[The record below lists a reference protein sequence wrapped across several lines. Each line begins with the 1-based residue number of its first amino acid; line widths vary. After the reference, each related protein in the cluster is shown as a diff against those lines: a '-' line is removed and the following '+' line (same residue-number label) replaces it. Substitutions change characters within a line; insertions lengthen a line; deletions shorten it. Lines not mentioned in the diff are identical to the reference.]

1 MAFKM
6 DLEKNRKKW
15 KKLLADHQD
24 SGKTIKQFCLEHDV
38 KVHQFQYYKKRFKQ
52 EALQNETENSNFVE
66 VVQPEMIVDSQ
77 ISMNLNG
84 LDIKM
89 DYPNLVKLLK
99 TVKQL
104 D

>member
-1 MAFKM
+1 M
-6 DLEKNRKKW
+6 DLEKNRTKW
-15 KKLLADHQD
+15 KKLLADQQA
-24 SGKTIKQFCLEHDV
+24 SGKTIKQFCTEHEV
-38 KVHQFQYYKKRFKQ
+38 KVHQFQYYKKQFKK
-52 EALQNETENSNFVE
+52 EAAQKETETSNFVE
-66 VVQPEMIVDSQ
+66 VVQPEIIGDHQ

>member
-1 MAFKM
+1 M
-6 DLEKNRKKW
+6 DLEKNRKRW

-24 SGKTIKQFCLEHDV
+24 SGLTIKQFCLEHDV

-52 EALQNETENSNFVE
+52 ETVQNKTETSNFVE
-66 VVQPEMIVDSQ
+66 VVQPEVIVDSQ
-77 ISMNLNG
+77 ISMNLKG

-99 TVKQL
+99 SKRQL
-104 D
+104 KDV

>member
-1 MAFKM
+1 M
-6 DLEKNRKKW
+6 DLEKNRKRW

-24 SGKTIKQFCLEHDV
+24 SGLTIKQFCWEHDV
-38 KVHQFQYYKKRFKQ
+38 KVHEFQYYKKRFKQ
-52 EALQNETENSNFVE
+52 ETVQNETETSSFVE
-66 VVQPEMIVDSQ
+66 VVQPKLIMDDKIT
-77 ISMNLNG
+77 MNLNG

>member
-1 MAFKM
+1 M
-6 DLEKNRKKW
+6 DLEKNRKRW
-15 KKLLADHQD
+15 KKLLADQQE

-38 KVHQFQYYKKRFKQ
+38 KAHQFQYYKKRFKK
-52 EALQNETENSNFVE
+52 ETVQNKTKTSNFVE
-66 VVQPEMIVDSQ
+66 VFQPEMILDSQ

-99 TVKQL
+99 TVKQF

>member
-1 MAFKM
+1 M
-6 DLEKNRKKW
+6 DLEKNRKRW
-15 KKLLADHQD
+15 KKLLADQQA
-24 SGKTIKQFCLEHDV
+24 SGKTIKQFCAEHEV
-38 KVHQFQYYKKRFKQ
+38 KVHQFQYYKKQFKKR
-52 EALQNETENSNFVE
+52 AGQNEIETSNFVE
-66 VVQPEMIVDSQ
+66 VVQPEMVVDNQ

>member
-1 MAFKM
+1 M
-6 DLEKNRKKW
+6 
-15 KKLLADHQD
+15 
-24 SGKTIKQFCLEHDV
+24 
-38 KVHQFQYYKKRFKQ
+38 
-52 EALQNETENSNFVE
+52 SNFVE
-66 VVQPEMIVDSQ
+66 VVQPEVIVDSQ